1 MPKRAP
7 PIDREATTASERLL
21 TPEEDKDSG
30 ASEVPL
36 EPRRPFDESRLKASE
51 RWEIGPCIGHGG
63 MARVYKAFDHRL
75 RRTVALKIL
84 VHEEPDLL
92 RRFQREARA
101 QAKVQHEHILEV
113 YDVGEIDSQPYIA
126 MRYVEGSTLRELF
139 EKLTVE
145 EKVQIFLQVAEALHA
160 AHRVGLL
167 HRDVKPSNIL
177 VERRDGGELKA
188 WVADFGIV
196 SEIDDPSIS
205 SSLTGTGGFIG
216 TPVYIP
222 PERLMT
228 PKERQSRDVL
238 SDPRGD
244 VYSLGITMYQ
254 TLTGVAP
261 FTDEDLFELLDK
273 IVKDDPLPPSIYNP
287 EIPAALEKVVLKCLA
302 KYPEQ
307 RYSSARELAWKLRA
321 CLPSPEEP
329 RRPRPGWW
337 KVPAAVLALLLAGF
351 AAGAG
356 WRALKPEDSRW
367 ARLRRAEDQAWEE
380 DVRDA
385 GAELR
390 ALARVHY
397 HSASL
402 LRAQGDLSAAER
414 ELRASLAAL
423 TRLGNGAEEWRQEA
437 ASLCEL
443 GNLLRNQG
451 KAEAARN
458 EYGRAL
464 SLLRRIAE
472 DSGTETD
479 LTGLEK
485 ALAGLDEGS
494 GEADPC
500 GTLERD

>member
-1 MPKRAP
+1 MPKRAQ
-7 PIDREATTASERLL
+7 PIDRDATTAAERLFD
-21 TPEEDKDSG
+21 PEEEKDSD
-30 ASEVPL
+30 ASDSPL
-36 EPRRPFDESRLKASE
+36 PPHRPFDENRLKASE

-113 YDVGEIDSQPYIA
+113 YDVGEIDTQPYIA

-139 EKLTVE
+139 DQLTVE
-145 EKVQIFLQVAEALHA
+145 EKVGIFLQVAEALHA

-228 PKERQSRDVL
+228 PKERVSKDVL

-287 EIPAALEKVVLKCLA
+287 EIPSGLEKVVMKCLA

-307 RYSSARELAWKLRA
+307 RYSSARELAWKLRT
-321 CLPSPEEP
+321 CLP
-329 RRPRPGWW
+329 RREGPWRPPVGWW

-351 AAGAG
+351 VAGAG
-356 WRALKPEDSRW
+356 WRAMTPDGSRW
-367 ARLRRAEDQAWEE
+367 EKLRQAEDQAWAK

-385 GAELR
+385 ETELH
-390 ALARVHY
+390 ALARIHY
-397 HSASL
+397 HSAL
-402 LRAQGDLSAAER
+402 LLKAQGNLPAAER

-423 TRLGNGAEEWRQEA
+423 TRLGNAATEWPQEA
-437 ASLCEL
+437 VSHCEL
-443 GNLLRNQG
+443 GTVLRDQG
-451 KAEAARN
+451 QTEAART

-464 SLLRRIAE
+464 GLLQRISE
-472 DSGTETD
+472 DSGVETD
-479 LTGLEK
+479 VTGLEK
-485 ALAGLDEGS
+485 ALAGLDDGT

-500 GTLERD
+500 ALLTGF